1 MPTPRLRWPDGLDP
15 RVAGAA
21 ATAALVIVLYQLR
34 GAWLPFGRDASLRG
48 QAISVGIRLAL
59 YVVVP
64 LGVARAFRLG
74 AGELGLS
81 GRGSG
86 AYVRRLLPLY
96 AGLWV
101 AMLPLAWIAA
111 GTAAFQRVYPQCKQ
125 AADGA
130 GYLLAWW
137 GLYALSLLSVELFY
151 RGFMLGMLRAPLG
164 RNAIP
169 VSMLAYAVAH
179 SGKPIGEALGAIVT
193 GSLLGW
199 LAFESRSIWLGWAL
213 HCAVAFSLEAMV
225 LLRR

>member
-1 MPTPRLRWPDGLDP
+1 MATPRLRWPDGIDP

-21 ATAALVIVLYQLR
+21 VTAALVIVLYQLR

-48 QAISVGIRLAL
+48 QALSLGVRALLYLA
-59 YVVVP
+59 VP
-64 LGVARAFRLG
+64 LAVARGFRLG
-74 AGELGLS
+74 ARDLGLS
-81 GRGSG
+81 PVGLG
-86 AYVRRLLPLY
+86 AYARRTLPLY

-111 GTAAFQRVYPQCKQ
+111 GTAPFQRTYPQCKQ

-130 GYLLAWW
+130 GPLLAWW
-137 GLYALSLLSVELFY
+137 GLYALSLLSVEVFY
-151 RGFMLGMLRAPLG
+151 RGFLLGMLRAPLG

-179 SGKPIGEALGAIVT
+179 SGKPLGEALGAIVT

-199 LAFESRSIWLGWAL
+199 LAFESRSIWLGWGL
-213 HCAVAFSLEAMV
+213 HCAVAFSLEALV
-225 LLRR
+225 LVRR